1 MHDELGTRIRASG
14 LDWIVPAW
22 PVPPRVQ
29 AFVTTRRGGVSTG
42 ERAALDLGSA
52 NDERA
57 DVLVNRA
64 RVRALLPG
72 DPRWLQ
78 QVHGVDVVTLD
89 AIVPPAAPVA
99 DAAVTATRGVV
110 CTVRT
115 ADCLPV
121 LFADRNAGAV
131 GVAHAGWRGLAA
143 GVLEST
149 VAALQALGVAPGNIV
164 AWLGPAIGQD
174 AFEVGDEVRR
184 AFVTHDPVARSAFRA
199 GAPGK
204 WHADLYALA
213 RQRLAARGVK
223 DVSGGGLCTRSDDA
237 RFFSYRRTHEA
248 GRMAALIWLA

>member
-1 MHDELGTRIRASG
+1 
-14 LDWIVPAW
+14 V
-22 PVPPRVQ
+22 
-29 AFVTTRRGGVSTG
+29 
-42 ERAALDLGSA
+42 
-52 NDERA
+52 
-57 DVLVNRA
+57 
-64 RVRALLPG
+64 
-72 DPRWLQ
+72 
-78 QVHGVDVVTLD
+78 
-89 AIVPPAAPVA
+89 PVA
-99 DAAVTATRGVV
+99 DAAVTATRDVV

-121 LFADRNAGAV
+121 LFADRNARAV

-149 VAALQALGVAPGNIV
+149 LAALQALGVAPGDIV

-184 AFVTHDPVARSAFRA
+184 AFVAHDPVAAAAFRA

-213 RQRLAARGVK
+213 RQRLAARGVH

-248 GRMAALIWLA
+248 GRMAALIWLG